1 MNNTLQGIFFQLLQI
16 GLWQKGALSL
26 DQTLSPKDWSDI
38 YFFSTTHTVEGI
50 IYDSFTFLKE
60 SQLPPKSLRLQWT
73 IRIDKIERHNAK
85 MNAVIVSQYTIFKNL
100 SLHPILQKGQ
110 GVASCYI
117 KPEHRVCG
125 DIDWYFEENGYAK
138 AREILKD
145 KNQKFTDTA
154 GFSLSYILNGVD
166 IEHHKKLFDIRSPFK
181 TSYLKKIQKKYK
193 NQQQDYIID
202 DIKVKILAPELQIL
216 QVTAH
221 ILKHMISFGIG
232 FRQICDVAR
241 LYHNYKDIIHDQD
254 LFVMYKKAGILKW
267 IHVLH
272 HLLEKHIGLPKEYLP
287 FNYPEGTK
295 SDWMLTEIWHG
306 GNFGYHDDRFS
317 LGKVNTTVSVH
328 PDGAKRL
335 WGNFKRYFPYAPQEA
350 FFFPVIH
357 LYSKFLGIDH
367 D

>member
-1 MNNTLQGIFFQLLQI
+1 MNKELQDIFFQLLQI
-16 GLWQKGALSL
+16 GIWQNG
-26 DQTLSPKDWSDI
+26 TLRIIQPLQPKDWSAI
-38 YFFSTTHTVEGI
+38 YSFATIHTVEGI
-50 IYDSFTFLKE
+50 IYDSFSFLE
-60 SQLPPKSLRLQWT
+60 ECQLPPQSLRLQWA
-73 IRIDKIERHNAK
+73 IRIDQIERHNTK
-85 MNAVIVSQYTIFKNL
+85 MNTVLASQYFTFRKIG
-100 SLHPILQKGQ
+100 LHPILQKGQ
-110 GVASCYI
+110 GVASCYL

-125 DIDWYFEENGYAK
+125 DIDWYFEDKEYSK
-138 AREILKD
+138 AREILKS
-145 KNQKFTDTA
+145 KNHTFTDTA
-154 GFSLSYILNGVD
+154 GFSLSYILNTID
-166 IEHHKKLFDIRSPFK
+166 IEHHKKLFDIRSPLK
-181 TSYLKKIQKKYK
+181 AGYLKNLQKKYK

-202 DIKVKILAPELQIL
+202 DVQVKILAPELQIL

-241 LYHNYKDIIHDQD
+241 LYHNYKDVIDGQA

-287 FNYPEGTK
+287 FNYPEDTK

-317 LGKVNTTVSVH
+317 MGKVNNTVSVH

-350 FFFPVIH
+350 FFFPIIH